1 MNTIRLVRPEELD
14 TVWALVRR
22 TVAEMISWGSD
33 QWGDDYPYPEAYAE
47 DIARNELWCVVN
59 EEDTI
64 LGVAALVCRHEPD
77 YEPLP
82 FRRSEPAVSMH
93 RVAVDPCA
101 MGQGVAAMLFEQ
113 FEKEGLRRGVESLR
127 IDTYCMNDR
136 MQHLITKHGFTKLAE
151 FYFPN
156 RTKPFYCYDK
166 LLKEDNV

>member
-1 MNTIRLVRPEELD
+1 MNTIRLARAEELD
-14 TVWALVRR
+14 AIWALVRR

-47 DIARNELWCVVN
+47 DIARGELWCVVD
-59 EEDTI
+59 ESDII
-64 LGVAALVCRHEPD
+64 LGVAAIICRHEPD

-101 MGQGVAAMLFEQ
+101 MGKGVAGMLFEQ
-113 FEKEGLRRGVESLR
+113 FEKEGIRHGVESLR

-151 FYFPN
+151 FYFPK
-156 RTKPFYCYDK
+156 RDKPYYCYDK
-166 LLKEDNV
+166 LLKEDVL

>member
-1 MNTIRLVRPEELD
+1 MNQIRLVRAEELD

-22 TVAEMISWGSD
+22 TVAQMIAWGSD
-33 QWGDDYPYPEAYAE
+33 QWGDDYPYLEAFAE
-47 DIARNELWCVVN
+47 DIAHKELWCVTDKD
-59 EEDTI
+59 DTI
-64 LGVAALVCRHEPD
+64 LGVAAIVCRHEPD

-101 MGQGVAAMLFEQ
+101 MGKGVAGMLFAQ
-113 FEKEGLRRGVESLR
+113 FEKEGRRRGVDSLR
-127 IDTYCMNDR
+127 IDTYCMNER

-156 RTKPFYCYDK
+156 RDNPYYCYDK
-166 LLKEDNV
+166 LLKEDGV